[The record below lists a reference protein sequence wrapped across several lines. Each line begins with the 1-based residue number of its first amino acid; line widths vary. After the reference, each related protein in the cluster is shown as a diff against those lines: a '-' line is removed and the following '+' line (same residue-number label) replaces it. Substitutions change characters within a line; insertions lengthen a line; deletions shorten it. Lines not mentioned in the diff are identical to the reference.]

1 MEGLIITLL
10 IALAVGL
17 LLMMFA
23 QGITRRVDFFS
34 VRNIYLAGFIIYH
47 VSSPISALQDGTYI
61 GFKIIDPLEA
71 AKWML
76 IYTYIYVGVY
86 LFSYH
91 RLKISRWFASK
102 FSGGPSEASDSL
114 LTGVAILMII
124 SALATRGIG
133 MQIRPLAAIST
144 NISIALAAA
153 ACAIVGWIWGGRR
166 LNPAVILLAVVVVG
180 ISFGM
185 MLGGFYSRRPLI
197 GILVGFA
204 WGAYYR
210 WARYMSP
217 TRLIYATAPLVLA
230 AGVVIAAFTAVRGLI
245 HHSTE
250 GVVTVEHLRGADLS
264 SGADSLFS
272 GQACG
277 AAALWVFE
285 KYPSE
290 FDYQHLFSLRYMAI
304 WPIPSA
310 LWEDKPAPF
319 SKDIARLARLR
330 GVNRDVITLPP
341 GVVGYAA
348 AEGGFYALIIY
359 ALFFGQFTRF
369 FDDLLTLNPGNPYII
384 LSVGCAIGHFLGL
397 ARGDIA
403 IFANVALISFFSA
416 YVLILVSS
424 KVFGRSSQS
433 TGQAYWPQV

>member
-17 LLMMFA
+17 IIMMFA
-23 QGITRRVDFFS
+23 QGLTRRVDFFS

-61 GFKIIDPLEA
+61 GFRIINPVEA

-102 FSGGPSEASDSL
+102 FSGGPNEASDSL
-114 LTGVAILMII
+114 LTGVAILLII
-124 SALATRGIG
+124 SALAARLIG
-133 MQIRPLAAIST
+133 MQVRPLAAIST
-144 NISIALAAA
+144 NVSIALAAA
-153 ACAIVGWIWGGRR
+153 SCAVVGWIWGGRR
-166 LNPAVILLAVVVVG
+166 LNPVVILLAAFVVG
-180 ISFGM
+180 ASFAM

-217 TRLIYATAPLVLA
+217 TKLLYATAPLVLG
-230 AGVVIAAFTAVRGLI
+230 AGLIIAAFTAVRGLI
-245 HHSTE
+245 HHGE
-250 GVVTVEHLRGADLS
+250 GVVTVEHLRGADVS
-264 SGADSLFS
+264 TGANSLLS

-277 AAALWVFE
+277 AAALWIFE

-290 FDYQHLFSLRYMAI
+290 FDYEPLFSLRYMAI

-310 LWEDKPAPF
+310 IWEDKPAPL

-384 LSVGCAIGHFLGL
+384 LSVGCATGHFLGL

-403 IFANVALISFFSA
+403 IFANVAMISFLSS
-416 YVLILVSS
+416 YVLIMITS
-424 KVFGRSSQS
+424 KLFGRSSHS
-433 TGQAYWPQV
+433 PGQVYWPQT